1 MRITIFALIA
11 LAIGISAGVYG
22 SWREFSHEKLP
33 TKTLLAVLDERESS
47 TPQGQG
53 PKVEVEGGE
62 IFDFGTMDRG
72 SADKHNFVFRNVGN
86 EPLVLTMGE
95 TTCKCTA
102 MSSGGKTMEAKDQ
115 ETIPPGGSFTVTLE
129 WRTKTTE
136 ETFSQSAEFTTNDP
150 RRETVRLLIHGR
162 TVNAIEPADERVVFP
177 SISSNEGAV
186 ADMFIYSHRDQEL
199 KILKHQWASADSN
212 EFLDVAFLPL
222 PDGEAAKKGARGGV
236 RMRVSV
242 KPGLR
247 LGRTLHHLTLSTNY
261 EGIENPVIPIEVN
274 VVGDITLMGPKVRS
288 ATTTVVLGT
297 IDQKEGLTH
306 TVYLLVKGPH
316 RDQTVPEIVEVAPGD
331 SLQATLGEPLTDSPT
346 VKRIPITLKIPK
358 GALRGNFLGTSDS
371 KTGRIVLK
379 TNHPQIKEIVIT
391 VMFVVQ

>member
-1 MRITIFALIA
+1 MRITIVAMIA
-11 LAIGISAGVYG
+11 LAIGITAGVYG

-33 TKTLLAVLDERESS
+33 TKMLLAVLDERESS

-53 PKVEVEGGE
+53 PKVVVEGGE

-72 SADKHNFVFRNVGN
+72 SSGKHDFVFRNAGN

-102 MSSGGKTMEAKDQ
+102 MSSGGKAMKAKDQ

-129 WRTKTTE
+129 WGIKVTE
-136 ETFSQSAEFTTNDP
+136 KSFSQSAEFTTNDP

-162 TVNAIEPADERVVFP
+162 TVNAIEPADERLVFP
-177 SISSNEGAV
+177 NISANAGAV

-199 KILKHQWASADSN
+199 KILKHEWTNADSK

-222 PDGEAAKKGARGGV
+222 PDGEAAKRGARGGV
-236 RMRVSV
+236 RMRVAV

-247 LGRTLHHLTLSTNY
+247 LGKTLQHITLSTNY
-261 EGIENPVIPIEVN
+261 EGIENLVIPVEIN
-274 VVGDITLMGPKVRS
+274 VVGDITLMGPKVRPG
-288 ATTTVVLGT
+288 TTTVVLGT
-297 IDQKEGLTH
+297 VDQKEGLTH

-316 RDQTVPEIVEVAPGD
+316 RDQTAPEIVEVVPSD
-331 SLQATLGEPLTDSPT
+331 SLRATLGEPLTDSPT

-379 TNHPQIKEIVIT
+379 TNHPQVKEIVIP
-391 VMFVVQ
+391 VMFLVQ